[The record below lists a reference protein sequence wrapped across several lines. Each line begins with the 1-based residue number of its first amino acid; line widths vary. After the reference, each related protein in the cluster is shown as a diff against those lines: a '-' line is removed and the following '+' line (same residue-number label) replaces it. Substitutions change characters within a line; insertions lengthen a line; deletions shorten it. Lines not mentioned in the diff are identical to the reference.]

1 MKQSL
6 EKEAAK
12 RDAKNIPDLEALKTG
27 IEEEE
32 GQVAKRDAKNVINL
46 SNFIETPSK
55 ERVRTCLI

>member
-1 MKQSL
+1 MEVYLKRCKNLIDLVALKQSL

-32 GQVAKRDAKNVINL
+32 GQVAKRDAKTL
-46 SNFIETPSK
+46 
-55 ERVRTCLI
+55 LI